1 MDRVGREGMVAFNK
15 GDSIMGLEQFFA
27 GTVFN
32 AVIIMVLLFL
42 MASLF

>member
-1 MDRVGREGMVAFNK
+1 MHLARINK
-15 GDSIMGLEQFFA
+15 GDSLMGLEQFFA